1 MTSKWEKEFIRLV
14 KKYLKGG
21 ASEAETAFLHKYYAY
36 FDKREDILSDF
47 TPEELDRLGEEIR
60 EGLPEKQSRPA
71 AEALSG
77 GPVIRRQVFRAA
89 AVIAL
94 LAAGGILFWQYR
106 GAVFEDLALSDGS
119 AKQVRTEK
127 GERELVVLSDGT
139 RVWLGPASR
148 LTYEEPFREGLRK
161 VELEGEAFFSV
172 TRDTTRPFV
181 IRSGSV
187 DTRVLGTSF
196 NIRAYSDQPTVGV
209 TVVSGTV
216 EVSAEA
222 GKGDTKNREVRLSAN
237 QRALFDKEKQSLTWE
252 EYPNAGDVAGR
263 REGKL
268 KYSGAPMSEVMHDL
282 SLQYDA
288 DIRLEGNVSN
298 CLWYGEF
305 NIGEGLTEAI
315 KRISLTIDISVEK
328 QGEKYIIEGPGCAFR
343 E

>member
-47 TPEELDRLGEEIR
+47 TPEERDRLGEEIR
-60 EGLPEKQSRPA
+60 AGLPGKQTRPA
-71 AEALSG
+71 AEMLVRG
-77 GPVIRRQVFRAA
+77 GRSRRQVFRAA

-94 LAAGGILFWQYR
+94 LVAGGILFWQYR
-106 GAVFEDLALSDGS
+106 GAVLEELALSFGPD
-119 AKQVRTEK
+119 KQVRTEK

-148 LTYEEPFREGLRK
+148 LTYPESFPAANRV
-161 VELEGEAFFSV
+161 VELEGEAFFNV
-172 TRDTTRPFV
+172 TRDTTRPFF

-187 DTRVLGTSF
+187 ETRVLGTSF
-196 NIRAYSDQPTVGV
+196 NIRAYADQPTVGV
-209 TVVSGTV
+209 IVVSGTV
-216 EVSAEA
+216 EVSTSGGQGDA
-222 GKGDTKNREVRLSAN
+222 GNEEVRLVAN

-252 EYPNAGDVAGR
+252 EYPDAIHVAER
-263 REGKL
+263 KEGKL
-268 KYSGAPMSEVMHDL
+268 RYSGASMSEVMHDL

-305 NIGEGLTEAI
+305 DIGEGLAEAI
-315 KRISLTIDISVEK
+315 KRISLTIDISVEE
-328 QGEKYIIEGPGCAFR
+328 QDGEYVIEGPGCAFP